1 MGLRGQELVELLAH
15 PAGVA
20 IVGASSNPQSPS
32 GRPVDYLTRF
42 GFTGLILPVNPRS
55 SQVGGL
61 RTIPELGEAQPG
73 TVEVA
78 LIAVPAPAVV
88 PALADAARAGARAA
102 VIIGSGFEDRGSPE
116 RRALDEFAAGAQLRI
131 IGPNCVGTLGTEHA
145 AYLTFSSVLRS
156 ECPQPGPVGLV
167 TQSGALGNSLLQTL
181 IRRHVGLCQWFS
193 TGDEVDVGALELVTG
208 LLSREEVTS
217 VGLFLEGIGDIGWLP
232 RLEQVLRDERKR
244 LFVLKAASTSAGR
257 QAAAGHTGRIVGS
270 AEASRAILAEIG
282 AVEVPTLSALA
293 DALVVAG
300 TCGTV
305 IAKLRPR
312 VAIVSV
318 SGAAGVIGSDRVAAH
333 PHLAMAG
340 IDEQS
345 ATLLRSRLDARLEPA
360 NPLDV
365 PFLDNT
371 AAFADAVSGFAATSA
386 VDIVLGV
393 ESGLAHDRQELTA
406 KLTSATGHAA
416 IILTSLSEDD
426 QIPSAAAEALA
437 KSGIAYLPSIE
448 RAVDAVA
455 ACARPASSP
464 APPEPREAG
473 VEGIEWAA
481 RRLPATFPWARWRV
495 VASADEA
502 AAAVADLGF
511 PLVLKAAGRAI
522 THRSEAGA
530 VRIARE
536 RQDLAGAF
544 VSLAAICAHHGDVV
558 IAQELVPPGFELMM
572 AAIRDEEF
580 GPLVFVRPGGTYA
593 ETMTGQAVL
602 WGGWPADRRER
613 VLRGSSL
620 GRLLDGYRGGRRYD
634 IGAVSA
640 LASTLLAAVDQDMRF
655 IEINPVI
662 VGLDGVRVVD
672 LIARGLSAGQP
683 ADGG

>member
-1 MGLRGQELVELLAH
+1 MGLRGQKLVELLAH

-32 GRPVDYLTRF
+32 GRPVEYLTRF
-42 GFTGLILPVNPRS
+42 GFTGSILPVNPRS
-55 SQVGGL
+55 RQVGGL
-61 RTIPELGEAQPG
+61 RTIPDLGEAQPG
-73 TVEVA
+73 TVDVA

-88 PALADAARAGARAA
+88 RALADAARAGARAA
-102 VIIGSGFEDRGSPE
+102 IIIGSGFEDRGSPE
-116 RRALDEFAAGAQLRI
+116 RRALDEFAADSQMRI
-131 IGPNCVGTLGTEHA
+131 IGPNCVGTLGIEHA
-145 AYLTFSSVLRS
+145 AYLTFSSVLRT
-156 ECPQPGPVGLV
+156 ERPRPGAVGLV

-208 LLSREEVTS
+208 LLSREEVTA

-232 RLEQVLRDERKR
+232 RLEQVLRDDRKR

-305 IAKLRPR
+305 TVKARPR
-312 VAIVSV
+312 VGIVSV
-318 SGAAGVIGSDRVAAH
+318 SGAVGVIGSDRVAAH
-333 PHLAMAG
+333 PRLTMAG

-345 ATLLRSRLDARLEPA
+345 ATLLRSRLDARLEPV

-386 VDIVLGV
+386 VDVVLGV

-406 KLTSATGHAA
+406 KLTSATGPAA

-426 QIPSAAAEALA
+426 QIPSAAARALA

-448 RAVDAVA
+448 RAVDALA
-455 ACARPASSP
+455 ACARPASPP
-464 APPEPREAG
+464 APPQPREAG

-481 RRLPATFPWARWRV
+481 GRLPPTFPWARWRI

-502 AAAVADLGF
+502 ADAAADLGF

-530 VRIARE
+530 VRIPRE
-536 RQDLAGAF
+536 RQELADTFAA
-544 VSLAAICAHHGDVV
+544 LAAVCARHGDAV
-558 IAQELVPPGFELMM
+558 IAQELAPPGFELMM

-602 WGGWPADRRER
+602 WSGWPADRRER

-620 GRLLDGYRGGRRYD
+620 GRLLDGYRGGSRYD

-662 VGLDGVRVVD
+662 VGLDSVRVVD
-672 LIARGLSAGQP
+672 LIARG
-683 ADGG
+683 

>member
-20 IVGASSNPQSPS
+20 IIGASSNPQSPS

-61 RTIPELGEAQPG
+61 RTIPDLGEAQPG
-73 TVEVA
+73 TVDVA
-78 LIAVPAPAVV
+78 LIAVPASAVV

-156 ECPQPGPVGLV
+156 ECPRPGPVGLV

-305 IAKLRPR
+305 IAKVRPR

-345 ATLLRSRLDARLEPA
+345 ANLLRSRLDARLEPA

-371 AAFADAVSGFAATSA
+371 AAFADAVSGFAATST

-406 KLTSATGHAA
+406 KLTSAAGLGT

-426 QIPSAAAEALA
+426 QIPSAAVDALA

-455 ACARPASSP
+455 ACARPVSSP

-481 RRLPATFPWARWRV
+481 DRLPATFPWARWRI

-502 AAAVADLGF
+502 ADAAADLGF
-511 PLVLKAAGRAI
+511 PLVLKAAGRVI

-530 VRIARE
+530 VRIPRE
-536 RQDLAGAF
+536 RRELADAF
-544 VSLAAICAHHGDVV
+544 VSLAAVCAHHGDVV
-558 IAQELVPPGFELMM
+558 IAQELIPPGFELMM

-613 VLRGSSL
+613 VLRGSSV

-640 LASTLLAAVDQDMRF
+640 LASTLLAVVDQDMRF

-662 VGLDGVRVVD
+662 VGLGGVRVVD
-672 LIARGLSAGQP
+672 LIARG
-683 ADGG
+683 

>member
-42 GFTGLILPVNPRS
+42 GFAGLILPVNPRS

-61 RTIPELGEAQPG
+61 RTIPDLGEAQLG
-73 TVEVA
+73 TVDVA

-116 RRALDEFAAGAQLRI
+116 RRALDEFAAGSQMRI

-145 AYLTFSSVLRS
+145 AYLTFSSVLRT
-156 ECPQPGPVGLV
+156 ERPCPGPVGLV

-181 IRRHVGLCQWFS
+181 IRRHVGLGHWFS

-232 RLEQVLRDERKR
+232 RLEQVLRDDRKR

-305 IAKLRPR
+305 IAQVRPR

-333 PHLAMAG
+333 PRLTMAG

-393 ESGLAHDRQELTA
+393 ESGLAHDRPELTA
-406 KLTSATGHAA
+406 KLTSAAGPGT

-426 QIPSAAAEALA
+426 QIPSDAVDALA

-455 ACARPASSP
+455 ACARPVSSP

-481 RRLPATFPWARWRV
+481 GRLPATFPWARWRI

-502 AAAVADLGF
+502 AGAAADLGF
-511 PLVLKAAGRAI
+511 PLVLKAAGRVI

-530 VRIARE
+530 VRIPRE
-536 RQDLAGAF
+536 RRELADTF

-602 WGGWPADRRER
+602 WGGWPAARRER
-613 VLRGSSL
+613 VLRGSSV
-620 GRLLDGYRGGRRYD
+620 GRLLDGYRGGGRYD

-655 IEINPVI
+655 VEINPVI

-672 LIARGLSAGQP
+672 LIARG
-683 ADGG
+683 

>member
-15 PAGVA
+15 PVGVA

-61 RTIPELGEAQPG
+61 RTIPDLGEAQPG
-73 TVEVA
+73 TVDVA

-116 RRALDEFAAGAQLRI
+116 RRALDEFAAGARLRI

-156 ECPQPGPVGLV
+156 ECPRPGPVGLV

-232 RLEQVLRDERKR
+232 RLEQVLRDGRKR

-305 IAKLRPR
+305 IAKARPR

-345 ATLLRSRLDARLEPA
+345 ATLLRSRLDARLEPV

-406 KLTSATGHAA
+406 KLTSAAGLGT

-426 QIPSAAAEALA
+426 QIPSAAVDALA

-455 ACARPASSP
+455 ACARPVSSP

-481 RRLPATFPWARWRV
+481 DRLPATFPWARWRI

-502 AAAVADLGF
+502 ADAAADLGF
-511 PLVLKAAGRAI
+511 PLVLKAAGRVI

-530 VRIARE
+530 VRIPRE
-536 RQDLAGAF
+536 RRELADTF
-544 VSLAAICAHHGDVV
+544 VSLAAVCARHGDVV
-558 IAQELVPPGFELMM
+558 IAQELIPPGFELMM

-602 WGGWPADRRER
+602 WGGWPAGRRER
-613 VLRGSSL
+613 VLRGSPV

-672 LIARGLSAGQP
+672 LIARVS
-683 ADGG
+683 

>member
-15 PAGVA
+15 PVGVA

-61 RTIPELGEAQPG
+61 RTIPDLGEAQPG
-73 TVEVA
+73 TVDVA

-102 VIIGSGFEDRGSPE
+102 VIIGSGFEDRSSPE

-156 ECPQPGPVGLV
+156 ECPRPGPVGLV

-305 IAKLRPR
+305 IAKVRPR

-333 PHLAMAG
+333 PHLAMAA

-345 ATLLRSRLDARLEPA
+345 ATLLRSRLDARLEPV

-371 AAFADAVSGFAATSA
+371 AAFADAVSGFAATSSA
-386 VDIVLGV
+386 DIVLAV

-406 KLTSATGHAA
+406 KLTSAAGLGT

-426 QIPSAAAEALA
+426 QIPSAAVDALA
-437 KSGIAYLPSIE
+437 NSGIAYLPSIE

-455 ACARPASSP
+455 ACARPVSSP
-464 APPEPREAG
+464 APAEPREAG

-481 RRLPATFPWARWRV
+481 GRLPATFPWARWRI
-495 VASADEA
+495 VASAGEAVA
-502 AAAVADLGF
+502 AAADLGF
-511 PLVLKAAGRAI
+511 PLVLKAAGRVI

-530 VRIARE
+530 VRIPRE
-536 RQDLAGAF
+536 RRELADTF
-544 VSLAAICAHHGDVV
+544 VALAAVCAHHGDAV
-558 IAQELVPPGFELMM
+558 IAQELIPPGFELMM

-613 VLRGSSL
+613 VLRGSSV

-672 LIARGLSAGQP
+672 LIARG
-683 ADGG
+683 

>member
-15 PAGVA
+15 PVGVA

-61 RTIPELGEAQPG
+61 RTIPDLGEAQPG
-73 TVEVA
+73 TVDVA

-156 ECPQPGPVGLV
+156 ECPRPGPVGLV

-305 IAKLRPR
+305 IAKVRPR

-345 ATLLRSRLDARLEPA
+345 ATLLRSRLDARLEPV

-386 VDIVLGV
+386 ADIVLAV

-406 KLTSATGHAA
+406 KLTSAAGLGT

-426 QIPSAAAEALA
+426 QIPSAAVDALA
-437 KSGIAYLPSIE
+437 NSGIAYLPSIE

-455 ACARPASSP
+455 ACARPVSSP

-481 RRLPATFPWARWRV
+481 DRLPATFPWARWRI
-495 VASADEA
+495 VASAGEAVA
-502 AAAVADLGF
+502 AAADLGF
-511 PLVLKAAGRAI
+511 PLVLKAAGRVI

-530 VRIARE
+530 VRIPRE
-536 RQDLAGAF
+536 RRELADTF
-544 VSLAAICAHHGDVV
+544 VSLAAVCAHHGDVV
-558 IAQELVPPGFELMM
+558 IAQELIPPGFELMM

-613 VLRGSSL
+613 VLRGSSV

-672 LIARGLSAGQP
+672 LIARG
-683 ADGG
+683 

>member
-15 PAGVA
+15 PVGVA

-61 RTIPELGEAQPG
+61 RTIPDLGEAEPG
-73 TVEVA
+73 TVDVA

-116 RRALDEFAAGAQLRI
+116 RRALDEFAAGARLRI

-156 ECPQPGPVGLV
+156 ECPRPGPVGLV

-305 IAKLRPR
+305 IAKVRPR

-345 ATLLRSRLDARLEPA
+345 ATLLRSRLDARLEPV

-406 KLTSATGHAA
+406 KLTSAAGLGT
-416 IILTSLSEDD
+416 IIMTSLSEDD
-426 QIPSAAAEALA
+426 QIPSAAVDALA

-455 ACARPASSP
+455 ACARPVSSS

-473 VEGIEWAA
+473 VEGIEWATD
-481 RRLPATFPWARWRV
+481 RLPATFPWARWRI

-502 AAAVADLGF
+502 VAAAADLGF
-511 PLVLKAAGRAI
+511 PLVLKAAGRVI

-530 VRIARE
+530 VRIPRE
-536 RQDLAGAF
+536 RRELADTF
-544 VSLAAICAHHGDVV
+544 VSLAAVCARHGDVV
-558 IAQELVPPGFELMM
+558 IAQELIPPGFELMM

-602 WGGWPADRRER
+602 WGGWPAGRRER
-613 VLRGSSL
+613 VLRGSSV

-672 LIARGLSAGQP
+672 LIARVS
-683 ADGG
+683 